1 MVRKVKLDILE
12 IDLQEMRS
20 ADLADERPAGS
31 DSEGT
36 PGRGWGRYG
45 KYLVAG
51 SALFLALSVGI
62 TFWYQAGTKP
72 ARETAPP
79 KEVAV
84 SDGLRHF
91 QNFAVDFRDGGGNYR
106 VLLCDVALELNDGMN
121 IPGEETDVRKVIYR
135 TLKGK
140 SIESLTVAKGK
151 KALKKELES
160 ELGKAVGANTVKQV
174 YFTRFTLM

>member
-12 IDLQEMRS
+12 IDLQEMTS
-20 ADLADERPAGS
+20 AGLADEQPADAGG
-31 DSEGT
+31 EGA
-36 PGRGWGRYG
+36 PSRGWGRYS

-51 SALFLALSVGI
+51 SALFLVISIGVTI
-62 TFWYQAGTKP
+62 WYQVGTKP
-72 ARETAPP
+72 AREVAPP

-91 QNFAVDFRDGGGNYR
+91 HNFAVDYRDGGGNYR
-106 VLLCDVALELNDGMN
+106 VLLCDVALELNEGTT

-140 SIESLTVAKGK
+140 SIESLTVARGK

-160 ELGKAVGANTVKQV
+160 ELGKTVGANTIKQV